1 MRRKCGWGAA
11 IAAAAASI
19 VASAAWAGTAF
30 LDIPVSEARQAAKP
44 GDLLEL
50 PFYMKGEPHP
60 KVVRGL
66 RDSTSERRVS
76 GIGKPDRQT
85 CHAAFLAALGAL
97 QQRAKATGGNAVVD
111 VRSTTRHKDL
121 SSRLDYR
128 CATGGGVA
136 NVALTGRAVELESKA
151 KKK

>member
-1 MRRKCGWGAA
+1 WGTAIGAA
-11 IAAAAASI
+11 AVIA
-19 VASAAWAGTAF
+19 ASAASAGTAF

-44 GDLLEL
+44 GDLPDV
-50 PFYMKGEPHP
+50 PFYMQGEPHP

-76 GIGKPDRQT
+76 GVGKPDRET
-85 CHAAFLAALGAL
+85 ANAAFLAALGAL
-97 QQRAKATGGNAVVD
+97 QQRAKTTGGNAVVD

-121 SSRLDYR
+121 SSRLNYR
-128 CATGGGVA
+128 CAAGGGVA
-136 NVALTGRAVELESKA
+136 NVALTGRAVELESKT